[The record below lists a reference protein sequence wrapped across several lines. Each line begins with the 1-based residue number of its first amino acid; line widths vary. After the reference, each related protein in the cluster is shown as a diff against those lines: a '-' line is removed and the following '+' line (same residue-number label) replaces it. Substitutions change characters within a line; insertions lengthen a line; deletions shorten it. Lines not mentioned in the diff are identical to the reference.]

1 MIKDYKKKSFEADL
15 SLKFAPKTDA
25 MQIKFRALSLSHK
38 TAPVQ
43 IRELIAL
50 DDQAIH
56 SILIKLKEFFSLGD
70 ALILSTCNRTEVY
83 YSHDLDLSTEIIKLI
98 GLEKGMTDVVDY
110 FDYFEIFNDDKS
122 AINHLFRVS
131 MGLEAQVVGDIQISN
146 QVKRAYQA
154 AADLDMAGPFLH
166 RLMHTVFFTNKR
178 IVQETS
184 FRDGAA
190 SLSYAAIELIESL
203 TSNTYQPRVLLIG
216 VGEIGE
222 DVAKNMVYLPDAK
235 VKITNRT
242 QSKAEAIAAEL
253 GFEVVPFDDCLDAMK
268 EADVIVSSIQRSEPF
283 ITKKLISDFEI
294 QSYKLLVDLSV
305 PRSIETTVED
315 IPGVILYNVDN
326 IRSKAT
332 EALDKRLAAIPR
344 VEEIIEETIEEF
356 SGWKKEMLVS
366 PTINKLKQSLE
377 QIRQEEL
384 ARFMKNASE
393 EEFAV
398 IDKITKSM
406 MQKVLKVPVVQLRAA
421 CKRDE
426 AEEMIEFIS
435 DLFDLNQE
443 KTEN

>member
-1 MIKDYKKKSFEADL
+1 
-15 SLKFAPKTDA
+15 
-25 MQIKFRALSLSHK
+25 MQVKFRALSLSHK

-50 DDQAIH
+50 DERSIH
-56 SILIKLKEFFSLGD
+56 SILLKLKEFFSMND

-98 GLEKGMTDVVDY
+98 GLEKGMSDVVNY
-110 FDYFEIFNDDKS
+110 LEYFEIFNEDQT
-122 AINHLFRVS
+122 AINHLFRVA

-154 AADLDMAGPFLH
+154 SADLDMAGPFLH
-166 RLMHTVFFTNKR
+166 RLMHTIFFTNKR
-178 IVQETS
+178 IVQETT

-190 SLSYAAIELIESL
+190 SLSYATIELIDSL
-203 TSNTYQPRVLLIG
+203 TSNTYQPRILLIG

-242 QSKAEAIAAEL
+242 ISKAETIAAEM
-253 GFEVVPFDDCLDAMK
+253 GFEVVPFDNCLEAMQ
-268 EADVIVSSIQRSEPF
+268 EADVIVSSIHRDDPF
-283 ITKKLISDFEI
+283 ITKQLVSQFEI

-315 IPGVILYNVDN
+315 VPGVILYNVDN
-326 IRSKAT
+326 IRSKAS
-332 EALDKRLAAIPR
+332 EALEKRLAAVSK
-344 VEEIIEETIEEF
+344 VEDIILESIEEF
-356 SGWKKEMLVS
+356 YNWKKEMMVS

-384 ARFMKNASE
+384 SRYLKNSTE
-393 EEFAV
+393 EEFAI

-406 MQKVLKVPVVQLRAA
+406 MQKILKVPVVQLRAA

-426 AEEMIEFIS
+426 AEEMIDIIS
-435 DLFDLNQE
+435 DLFDLDR
-443 KTEN
+443 ENKDR